1 MTSSSTV
8 PRVVQPGEPDN
19 LVPRW
24 DRVAQAYRTLGLIP
38 LDEYMK
44 GALETNLLKATIEP
58 FMPVHDEVTFIIG
71 PESYRQLGAT
81 TWMCVRAALELEED
95 RNVTIVVPQES
106 QVQAFLRRAT
116 FLADNVLRRSG
127 ILMASGDRI
136 RYTSS
141 ILSVVPEGANE
152 LKTTNAV
159 LFSDRAWKERVIR
172 RVSRNPFRMLR
183 EIRRDTDGV
192 IRGYAEEDEFL
203 LELDEE
209 SWVELSWAPGIR
221 TKGLGAT
228 IPVPRSAVALGEGI
242 VYPPGSTKEKSIQ
255 AATQML
261 IDAIETPD
269 DEEADRLFSVLAVSQ
284 AMVHQHPL
292 DANAERYLAS
302 LPPLRGALSATSLT
316 GVTKSKDWF
325 EPDLKPVKPSP
336 VRRPTRLG

>member
-1 MTSSSTV
+1 MTTSSTV

-24 DRVAQAYRTLGLIP
+24 ERLACAYQNLGLVP

-44 GALETNLLKATIEP
+44 GALEANLIRASSHPVNPLLG
-58 FMPVHDEVTFIIG
+58 VHDEMTFVIG

-81 TWMCVRAALELEED
+81 TWMCIRAAIEMED
-95 RNVTIVVPQES
+95 DLNVTIVVPKES
-106 QVQAFLRRAT
+106 QVQPFLRRAT

-141 ILSVVPEGANE
+141 ILSVVHEGANE

-183 EIRRDTDGV
+183 EIRRDSDGV

-221 TKGLGAT
+221 TRGLGAT

-242 VYPPGSTKEKSIQ
+242 VYPPGSTKEMSVK
-255 AATQML
+255 AAALML
-261 IDAIETPD
+261 A
-269 DEEADRLFSVLAVSQ
+269 EAMTSNQ
-284 AMVHQHPL
+284 PL
-292 DANAERYLAS
+292 DAEMERYLAS

-316 GVTKSKDWF
+316 GVTKTKDWF
-325 EPDLKPVKPSP
+325 EPDPKPVKPSP
-336 VRRPTRLG
+336 VRRPARLG